1 MRRAGAAHAG
11 RPRSAARTL
20 ALGALATL
28 AATLAPAIARA
39 GEPAPGRL
47 ADAPLLDASALP
59 PVPPEYL
66 AHEVAGLHFH
76 YHPSAQGRVRPLLEE
91 AEALRAELSAAL
103 GASVLDAV
111 EVRIAVSTTDLER
124 ILPPGAPVHSV
135 ALARQRALVLGLGT
149 PNELDAAE
157 ARAAFRH
164 GLAHLALD
172 ELGTPDT
179 DGTTASRLPAWFQE
193 GWALAFSQQAEGARG
208 RTIWW
213 AMMQR
218 RLVPIA
224 ELERELLL
232 SKLAPSSV
240 PVAEAADFARY
251 LVEERA
257 RDGGSALPALV
268 TAVRAGASFDDA
280 LEATY
285 GRDAD
290 ALEQS
295 WRRELARHRAFLPVL
310 GFVLCAWGLWA
321 GARALWRWRRARPSA
336 AVRPPSRRRVSARA
350 AARAAELARA
360 GTRRPAVPVPK
371 VAHQGQWHTLH

>member
-1 MRRAGAAHAG
+1 MRRAGAAQAG
-11 RPRSAARTL
+11 RPRSAAITVAL
-20 ALGALATL
+20 GALGALGALA
-28 AATLAPAIARA
+28 ATVAPAVARA
-39 GEPAPGRL
+39 GEPEPARL

-59 PVPPEYL
+59 RVPPEYL
-66 AHEVAGLHFH
+66 THEVAGLRFH
-76 YHPSAQGRVRPLLEE
+76 YHPSAQGRVRPLLDE
-91 AEALRAELSAAL
+91 AESLRAELSAAL
-103 GASVLDAV
+103 GVSVLDGV

-135 ALARQRALVLGLGT
+135 ALGRQRALVLGLGT
-149 PNELDAAE
+149 PNELDAAD

-172 ELGTPDT
+172 ELGTPGT

-193 GWALAFSQQAEGARG
+193 GWALYFSQQSEGARG

-213 AMMQR
+213 ALMQR

-224 ELERELLL
+224 ELERELRE

-251 LVEERA
+251 LVQGSA

-268 TAVRAGASFDDA
+268 TAVREGASFDDA

-285 GRDAD
+285 GRNAD
-290 ALEQS
+290 ALEDG
-295 WRRELARHRAFLPVL
+295 WRRALARHRAFLPVL
-310 GFVLCAWGLWA
+310 GFGLVVWVLWA
-321 GARALWRWRRARPSA
+321 GARALLRWRRARPSA
-336 AVRPPSRRRVSARA
+336 PVRPPSRRRVRARA
-350 AARAAELARA
+350 AARAA
-360 GTRRPAVPVPK
+360 
-371 VAHQGQWHTLH
+371 